1 MTQPKPGFLQR
12 LQTKWQLKSLTQV
25 LLVLLVF
32 ACTGTTILLIKN
44 PILAFFGIERG
55 GGFMN
60 TLAYLLL
67 VLPLYQIMLLIY
79 GFIFGQF
86 RFFLEKEKQLVQRIG
101 RVFNR
106 KKKKVL
112 RLADPDPVDGR
123 IFLLANLPKDWEMLG
138 ILQVRIGCQHLLGC
152 ISRQSQ

>member
-1 MTQPKPGFLQR
+1 MKAYLVGNLSSTMTSSKPGFLQR
-12 LQTKWQLKSLTQV
+12 LQIKWQLKSLTQV

-44 PILAFFGIERG
+44 SILAFFGIERG
-55 GGFMN
+55 GGQGLMN

-86 RFFLEKEKQLVQRIG
+86 RFFWEKEKQLVQRIG
-101 RVFNR
+101 RIFNR
-106 KKKKVL
+106 KK
-112 RLADPDPVDGR
+112 
-123 IFLLANLPKDWEMLG
+123 
-138 ILQVRIGCQHLLGC
+138 
-152 ISRQSQ
+152 